1 MSIDVLLTPFEFA
14 FMQRAF
20 AISLMIALPMAV
32 LSCYIVLK
40 GWSLMGDAIAHAVL
54 PGIVLAYLLALPL
67 AVGAFI
73 AGISCA
79 GATSYIKNNTKLRED
94 TVMGIVFSTLFAL
107 GLVLFHAVDT
117 ELHLTHLLLGDLLGG
132 SERGLWYTAALCSGV
147 MSVLLLRQGD
157 LLLLV
162 FDPIQAQICGLNLT
176 YWRYV
181 FQALLALTIVAALQ
195 SVGMILAVA
204 MLITPGA
211 CALLI
216 SKQFK
221 TVVRLAVVIAMSCSF
236 LGVYASFFLDAAPA
250 PTIVMFMTLVF
261 VILFAGACIT
271 RRSKK
276 QQSVSI
282 KKRVASFLHRYTLL
296 N

>member
-1 MSIDVLLTPFEFA
+1 MSIDVLLAPFEFV

-20 AISLMIALPMAV
+20 LISLMIALPMAV

-67 AVGAFI
+67 AVGAFV

-107 GLVLFHAVDT
+107 GVVLFHAVDT
-117 ELHLTHLLLGDLLGG
+117 DLHLTHLLLGDLLGG
-132 SERGLWYTAALCSGV
+132 SESGLWYSAALSSAV
-147 MSVLLLRQGD
+147 MSVLLLRQRD
-157 LLLLV
+157 LLLLI
-162 FDPIQAQICGLNLT
+162 FDPIQAQICGLNLA

-211 CALLI
+211 CALLL
-216 SKQFK
+216 SKQFT
-221 TVVRLAVVIAMSCSF
+221 TVVRIAVIIAMSCSL

-261 VILFAGACIT
+261 VIIFTSVCIK
-271 RRSKK
+271 SYFKK
-276 QQSVSI
+276 QRSVTI
-282 KKRVASFLHRYTLL
+282 KKRVERFLHRYILVS
-296 N
+296 